1 MSDIITR
8 LLLKTND
15 FDANLEKSKKSVNTF
30 QSGIANMASTAGT
43 SVMKFAGGLGLA
55 ISAGEGFMK
64 TINSSQTTGD
74 AYVKMMDQAKASV
87 DSFFSSIALGNFDGF
102 LSNLQN
108 VIDKA
113 GDLSTALD
121 NLGTKTLFNKA
132 EVDDLNTKYQLE
144 LNKAKAR
151 NISDEERNKH
161 LAKAKEYLIQ
171 MATLQQS
178 LATANTDTSYT
189 AMQSEITTAG
199 FNKNVSREMWDY
211 LLKDSNRA
219 NVEKTKSDHNARISE
234 YNRRIG
240 ASRVKDEYTEQVTD
254 TDETRK
260 IRAELK
266 AYKESRFGLYG
277 ELNRVFVEV
286 RDDET
291 STIAKALKM
300 RATANSLKVAVSNK
314 ELEVA
319 NTDAKIN
326 GSYNKRNGGG
336 NGSDT
341 KIEPEKDSIAWYDA
355 EISKLNKKLIAT
367 TGVQAK
373 STIKATINELEAKK
387 IKLQIETS
395 GNSIEAINIQLSALN
410 KNLLTE
416 TDMQARA
423 TIQAT
428 INELEQK
435 KINLK
440 FVVDQEAFK
449 ISHGEMKDGALAS
462 PSTTATNN
470 KPNYAL
476 LKQYD
481 DAIEDM
487 KAALSEDVGS
497 RTKDSIQAKIDELEK
512 AAKKLANIEN
522 GERGSVYSTFR
533 NNSSKDKK
541 GNESDFRK
549 QIKGMKLAKFNSPIK
564 KKDIKINE
572 QYAESLGYIGNAFGS
587 MGQMAAQFGNDGM
600 SFALNSI
607 GSIAQMIVQLQ
618 GLATA
623 NGVASAM
630 SLPFPANLAA
640 IATVVGTVAGI
651 FASLPK
657 FATGGIVP
665 GASFTGDKVPALLN
679 SGEMIL
685 NGSQQNN
692 LFKLL
697 NSRLYGSLAEKVNP
711 LYGGNGMKLQNSIR
725 LDERDSK
732 VEVFGNIKV
741 KGCDL
746 HLALGNYE
754 KRTNKIR

>member
-1 MSDIITR
+1 MSDIVTR

-15 FDANLEKSKKSVNTF
+15 FDANLEKSKKGVNNF
-30 QSGIANMASTAGT
+30 QGGISNMAKTAG
-43 SVMKFAGGLGLA
+43 VGIVKFAGTIGVAMGAYEGL
-55 ISAGEGFMK
+55 MK
-64 TINSSQTTGD
+64 VINSSQTTGD

-113 GDLSTALD
+113 GDLSVALD

-189 AMQSEITTAG
+189 ALQAEIAKMG

-211 LLKDSNRA
+211 LIKDSKRSDI
-219 NVEKTKSDHNARISE
+219 EKTSTAHKDRLFE
-234 YNRRIG
+234 YNKRIE
-240 ASRVKDEYTEQVTD
+240 SSKVRDPYTEQVID
-254 TDETRK
+254 SDETKK

-266 AYKESRFGLYG
+266 RYKESRFGLYG
-277 ELNRVFVEV
+277 ELNRLFIEAA
-286 RDDET
+286 DDEE
-291 STIAKALKM
+291 SAIAQALKM

-319 NTDAKIN
+319 NADAKIN

-336 NGSDT
+336 SGSDT

-367 TGVQAK
+367 TDEQAK
-373 STIKATINELEAKK
+373 TTIKTTINEFEAKK
-387 IKLQIETS
+387 IKLQVETS
-395 GNSIEAINIQLSALN
+395 GNSIEAINIQLADLN
-410 KNLLTE
+410 KKLISV
-416 TDMQARA
+416 TDMQARS

-449 ISHGEMKDGALAS
+449 IKNGGMKDGALSVPIAPAYDKVPTHGKGGKNFKLPKYNPLFKKEDVDLNEDYADSLSAIGSVMSALNGVTNESAAS
-462 PSTTATNN
+462 YLQWGANVISSIAQAIPAILSLTTAKTAEAAANSAN
-470 KPNYAL
+470 SAAQIPFVGWLA
-476 LKQYD
+476 
-481 DAIEDM
+481 AAG
-487 KAALSEDVGS
+487 AALSVVAAMA
-497 RTKDSIQAKIDELEK
+497 SI
-512 AAKKLANIEN
+512 
-522 GERGSVYSTFR
+522 
-533 NNSSKDKK
+533 
-541 GNESDFRK
+541 
-549 QIKGMKLAKFNSPIK
+549 
-564 KKDIKINE
+564 
-572 QYAESLGYIGNAFGS
+572 
-587 MGQMAAQFGNDGM
+587 
-600 SFALNSI
+600 
-607 GSIAQMIVQLQ
+607 
-618 GLATA
+618 
-623 NGVASAM
+623 
-630 SLPFPANLAA
+630 
-640 IATVVGTVAGI
+640 
-651 FASLPK
+651 PK

-685 NGSQQNN
+685 NGSQQSN
-692 LFKLL
+692 LFKML
-697 NSRLYGSLAEKVNP
+697 NSGLYGSLSQKIAPSIEDQNVR
-711 LYGGNGMKLQNSIR
+711 LYSDVEIR
-725 LDERDSK
+725 GDRI
-732 VEVFGNIKV
+732 F
-741 KGCDL
+741 
-746 HLALGNYE
+746 LALHNHIKKTG
-754 KRTNKIR
+754 KKLW

>member
-1 MSDIITR
+1 MSDIVTR

-15 FDANLEKSKKSVNTF
+15 FDANLSKSKTSVNNF
-30 QSGIANMASTAGT
+30 QGSITNMANIAGA
-43 SVMKFAGGLGLA
+43 SFVKFAGGIGLA
-55 ISAGEGFMK
+55 VGASEGLMK

-189 AMQSEITTAG
+189 AMQSEIATKG

-219 NVEKTKSDHNARISE
+219 NIEKTKSDHNARIFE
-234 YNRRIG
+234 YNKRIG
-240 ASRVKDEYTEQVTD
+240 ASRVKDEYTEQVSD

-277 ELNRVFVEV
+277 ELNRVFLEV
-286 RDDET
+286 ADDET

-326 GSYNKRNGGG
+326 GSYNKRNDNG
-336 NGSDT
+336 NGSGGSNLAF
-341 KIEPEKDSIAWYDA
+341 KKGSIAWYDS
-355 EISKLNKKLIAT
+355 EIAKLNKKLIAEADT
-367 TGVQAK
+367 QVK
-373 STIKATINELEAKK
+373 STIKATISELESKK
-387 IKLQIETS
+387 IELQIEES
-395 GNSIEAINIQLSALN
+395 GNSIEAINIQLAAQN
-410 KNLLTE
+410 KKLIAE

-449 ISHGEMKDGALAS
+449 IAHGEMKDGVL
-462 PSTTATNN
+462 PIPV
-470 KPNYAL
+470 KPA
-476 LKQYD
+476 YD
-481 DAIEDM
+481 KVPTHGKNGKDFKLPKHDPLFKKED
-487 KAALSEDVGS
+487 
-497 RTKDSIQAKIDELEK
+497 IDLNQE
-512 AAKKLANIEN
+512 
-522 GERGSVYSTFR
+522 
-533 NNSSKDKK
+533 
-541 GNESDFRK
+541 
-549 QIKGMKLAKFNSPIK
+549 
-564 KKDIKINE
+564 
-572 QYAESLGYIGNAFGS
+572 YAESLANISGVVGS
-587 MGQMAAQFGNDGM
+587 MSGLFDDNTASVLQWGVSFLSTVGQAIPKILEM
-600 SFALNSI
+600 SGVKQADTIVTNENTTAELANGASRVISAHAGIPFVGIAL
-607 GSIAQMIVQLQ
+607 
-618 GLATA
+618 GLA
-623 NGVASAM
+623 GVAAIIAAM
-630 SLPFPANLAA
+630 S
-640 IATVVGTVAGI
+640 
-651 FASLPK
+651 SMPK
-657 FATGGIVP
+657 YATGGIVP
-665 GASFTGDKVPALLN
+665 GTSFTGDKVPALLN

-685 NGSQQNN
+685 NGSQQSN
-692 LFKLL
+692 LFRML
-697 NSRLYGSLAEKVNP
+697 NSGLYGSLSQKIAP
-711 LYGGNGMKLQNSIR
+711 SGNDDIR
-725 LDERDSK
+725 LYSD
-732 VEVFGNIKV
+732 VEIK
-741 KGCDL
+741 GDRL
-746 HLALGNYE
+746 FIALSNHM
-754 KRTNKIR
+754 KRTGKRL

>member
-1 MSDIITR
+1 MSDIVTR

-15 FDANLEKSKKSVNTF
+15 FDANLEKSKKGVNNF
-30 QSGIANMASTAGT
+30 QGGISNMAKTAGAGI
-43 SVMKFAGGLGLA
+43 VKFAGTIGVAMGAYEGL
-55 ISAGEGFMK
+55 MK
-64 TINSSQTTGD
+64 VINSSQTTGD

-113 GDLSTALD
+113 GDLSVALD

-189 AMQSEITTAG
+189 ALQAEIAKMG

-211 LLKDSNRA
+211 LIKDSKRSDI
-219 NVEKTKSDHNARISE
+219 EKTSTAHKDRLFE
-234 YNRRIG
+234 YNKRIE
-240 ASRVKDEYTEQVTD
+240 SSKVRDPYTEQVID
-254 TDETRK
+254 SDETKK

-266 AYKESRFGLYG
+266 RYKESRFGLYG
-277 ELNRVFVEV
+277 ELNRLFIEAA
-286 RDDET
+286 DDEE
-291 STIAKALKM
+291 SAIAQALKM

-319 NTDAKIN
+319 NADAKIN

-336 NGSDT
+336 SGSDT

-367 TGVQAK
+367 TDEQAK
-373 STIKATINELEAKK
+373 TTIKTTINEFEAKK
-387 IKLQIETS
+387 IKLQVETS
-395 GNSIEAINIQLSALN
+395 GNSIEAINIQLADLN
-410 KNLLTE
+410 KKLISV
-416 TDMQARA
+416 TDMQARSM
-423 TIQAT
+423 IQAT

-449 ISHGEMKDGALAS
+449 IKNGGMKDGALSVPIA
-462 PSTTATNN
+462 PT
-470 KPNYAL
+470 
-476 LKQYD
+476 YD
-481 DAIEDM
+481 KVPTHGKGGKNFKLPKYDPLF
-487 KAALSEDVGS
+487 KKEDV
-497 RTKDSIQAKIDELEK
+497 DL
-512 AAKKLANIEN
+512 
-522 GERGSVYSTFR
+522 
-533 NNSSKDKK
+533 
-541 GNESDFRK
+541 NED
-549 QIKGMKLAKFNSPIK
+549 
-564 KKDIKINE
+564 
-572 QYAESLGYIGNAFGS
+572 YAESLSAIGGV
-587 MGQMAAQFGNDGM
+587 M
-600 SFALNSI
+600 SALNGVTNESAASYLQWGANVI
-607 GSIAQMIVQLQ
+607 SSIAQAIPAILS
-618 GLATA
+618 LTTA
-623 NGVASAM
+623 KTAEAAANSAN
-630 SLPFPANLAA
+630 SAAQIPFVGWLAA
-640 IATVVGTVAGI
+640 AGAALSVVAAM
-651 FASLPK
+651 ASIPK

-685 NGSQQNN
+685 NGSQQSN
-692 LFKLL
+692 LFKML
-697 NSRLYGSLAEKVNP
+697 NSGLYGSLSQKIAPSIEDQNVR
-711 LYGGNGMKLQNSIR
+711 LYSDVEIR
-725 LDERDSK
+725 GDRI
-732 VEVFGNIKV
+732 F
-741 KGCDL
+741 
-746 HLALGNYE
+746 LALHNHIKKTG
-754 KRTNKIR
+754 KKLW

>member
-1 MSDIITR
+1 MSDIVTR

-15 FDANLEKSKKSVNTF
+15 FDANLEKSKKGVNNF
-30 QSGIANMASTAGT
+30 QGGISNMAKTAGAGI
-43 SVMKFAGGLGLA
+43 VKFAGTIGVAMGAYEGL
-55 ISAGEGFMK
+55 MK
-64 TINSSQTTGD
+64 VINSSQTTGD

-113 GDLSTALD
+113 GDLSVALD

-189 AMQSEITTAG
+189 ALQAEIAKMG

-211 LLKDSNRA
+211 LIKDSKRSDI
-219 NVEKTKSDHNARISE
+219 EKTSTAHKDRLFE
-234 YNRRIG
+234 YNKRIE
-240 ASRVKDEYTEQVTD
+240 SSKVRDPYTEQVID
-254 TDETRK
+254 SDETKK

-266 AYKESRFGLYG
+266 RYKESRFGLYG
-277 ELNRVFVEV
+277 ELNRLFIEAA
-286 RDDET
+286 DDEE
-291 STIAKALKM
+291 SAIAQALKM

-319 NTDAKIN
+319 NADAKIN

-336 NGSDT
+336 SGSDT

-367 TGVQAK
+367 TDEQAK
-373 STIKATINELEAKK
+373 TTIKTTINEFEAKK
-387 IKLQIETS
+387 IKLQVETS
-395 GNSIEAINIQLSALN
+395 GNSIEAINIQLADLN
-410 KNLLTE
+410 KKLISV
-416 TDMQARA
+416 TDMQARS

-449 ISHGEMKDGALAS
+449 IKNGGMKDGALSVPIA
-462 PSTTATNN
+462 PT
-470 KPNYAL
+470 
-476 LKQYD
+476 YD
-481 DAIEDM
+481 KVPTHGKGGKNFKLPKYDPLF
-487 KAALSEDVGS
+487 KKEDVDLNEDYADSLSAIGGVMS
-497 RTKDSIQAKIDELEK
+497 SLSGITDNSAASYLQWGVNVMSSVGQAIQSITKLI
-512 AAKKLANIEN
+512 AAKE
-522 GERGSVYSTFR
+522 
-533 NNSSKDKK
+533 
-541 GNESDFRK
+541 
-549 QIKGMKLAKFNSPIK
+549 
-564 KKDIKINE
+564 
-572 QYAESLGYIGNAFGS
+572 AEAVI
-587 MGQMAAQFGNDGM
+587 
-600 SFALNSI
+600 
-607 GSIAQMIVQLQ
+607 
-618 GLATA
+618 
-623 NGVASAM
+623 NGVASATETPVVGWLLAGAAVA
-630 SLPFPANLAA
+630 SVLAA
-640 IATVVGTVAGI
+640 M
-651 FASLPK
+651 ASVPK
-657 FATGGIVP
+657 FAAGGIVP

-685 NGSQQNN
+685 NGSQQSN
-692 LFKLL
+692 LFKML
-697 NSRLYGSLAEKVNP
+697 NSGLYGSLSQKIAPSIEDQNVR
-711 LYGGNGMKLQNSIR
+711 LYSDVEIR
-725 LDERDSK
+725 GDRI
-732 VEVFGNIKV
+732 F
-741 KGCDL
+741 
-746 HLALGNYE
+746 LALHNHIKKTG
-754 KRTNKIR
+754 KKLW